1 MSPDAQ
7 LTVVVAAF
15 AGLAG
20 LVFGSFAALVIDRW
34 PRGGSVV
41 RPRSMCEGCARPL
54 AAWELIPVVS
64 WVALRGRCHG
74 CGGRIGVQAPL
85 VELGCGLA
93 AGGAVLIRGVGWD
106 ALALAV
112 LGVVLIPV
120 VVIDLRHHLIPDL
133 LVLPATAVA
142 LVAAVLA
149 DPARWWVPVLGAAGA
164 AGFLL
169 LLWIVH
175 PGGMGLGDV
184 KLAALIGAVLGV
196 LAIPAL
202 FLAFAAGAALGVVL
216 LARLGARARKVA
228 VPFGPFLAAGA
239 VAALVIGPR
248 LVDWYSGT
256 LA

>member
-1 MSPDAQ
+1 M
-7 LTVVVAAF
+7 LVAAF
-15 AGLAG
+15 AGLVG
-20 LVFGSFAALVIDRW
+20 LMFGSFANVVIDRW

-41 RPRSMCEGCARPL
+41 RPRSQCDGCTRPL
-54 AAWELIPVVS
+54 AAWEMVPVVS

-74 CGGRIGVQAPL
+74 CNARIGLQTPL

-93 AGGAVLIRGVGWD
+93 AAGAVLVRGVGWD

-112 LGVVLIPV
+112 LVTVLVPV
-120 VVIDLRHHLIPDL
+120 VVIDLRHQLIPDL
-133 LVLPATAVA
+133 LVLPATAIA
-142 LVAAVLA
+142 LPAAVMA
-149 DPARWWVPVLGAAGA
+149 DPGRWWVPVAGAAGA
-164 AGFLL
+164 AGFLF
-169 LLWIVH
+169 LLWLVH

-202 FLAFAAGAALGVVL
+202 FLAFAAGAALGLVL
-216 LARLGARARKVA
+216 LARLGPRARKVA

>member
-1 MSPDAQ
+1 M
-7 LTVVVAAF
+7 LVAAF
-15 AGLAG
+15 AGLVG
-20 LVFGSFAALVIDRW
+20 LMFGSFANVVIDRW

-41 RPRSMCEGCARPL
+41 RPRSQCDGCTRPL
-54 AAWELIPVVS
+54 AAWEM
-64 WVALRGRCHG
+64 
-74 CGGRIGVQAPL
+74 
-85 VELGCGLA
+85 
-93 AGGAVLIRGVGWD
+93 
-106 ALALAV
+106 
-112 LGVVLIPV
+112 
-120 VVIDLRHHLIPDL
+120 
-133 LVLPATAVA
+133 
-142 LVAAVLA
+142 
-149 DPARWWVPVLGAAGA
+149 VPVAGAAGA
-164 AGFLL
+164 AGFLF
-169 LLWIVH
+169 LLWLVH

-216 LARLGARARKVA
+216 LARLGPRARKVA